1 MDNASGLGSG
11 YPTLVVGSS
20 AQAAAEPGAM
30 PRLGHYSE
38 KYELNG
44 SGSEQPATSY
54 GSFRRDE
61 QGALL
66 SHDHLLNAAD
76 DELESQNSDHGLV
89 MGPLQNQVPLFFRDG
104 KRRIDYVLVYEDN
117 EGARLGKHDEWRS
130 TFMANLRQA
139 GLDMEE
145 ELELCL
151 RAPLQAHPN
160 PSVNWSAGVLAALRI
175 PNIME
180 ADVPNKPLDYY
191 TCTFK
196 CSKLDRFLGSDNQD
210 EYFTVTQRVCVA
222 YEILQTAR
230 YGARRKAQIGIDR
243 LIEEGVYAAAFPFAR
258 GMHSE

>member
-1 MDNASGLGSG
+1 M
-11 YPTLVVGSS
+11 GSS
-20 AQAAAEPGAM
+20 VACGANHRRLYVVVASRSVSPAAGCGMTCKSADSADKHMHVAFQLGVFEQRLSGGRPRAQ
-30 PRLGHYSE
+30 
-38 KYELNG
+38 
-44 SGSEQPATSY
+44 
-54 GSFRRDE
+54 
-61 QGALL
+61 
-66 SHDHLLNAAD
+66 NAAD